1 MPSGG
6 IEVILCDDFLQ
17 PLLIGSHE
25 GGWLSLLRSF
35 FPPCPLS
42 RRRGKGSGLSNLTFL
57 PYFPPPPLP
66 VSSLDRSAIASP
78 PATLLPTLYAH
89 TAVHKPS
96 PSPPHP
102 TPPTAPRSSTAMA
115 IESSRAHRLRSV
127 AARLVRLAAAG
138 AGFIVAVGTSAAW
151 AHAGAV
157 QHRCIHDS
165 MQAHVLQS
173 VAEQRSHPSSVSL
186 LGLPYVAVDP
196 AETAADKNQEKRSTG
211 SAIRAKQWDT
221 LRIAVSTEDLT
232 DPAYHCARVGQ
243 NVSTHDDGFATC
255 TAKDILTDEKRDI
268 LVNYLLPQALQLH
281 TERLKVRQ
289 VQGRLRVTDML
300 GELCGSF
307 KVPQAHIT
315 EGFRNTDFVLYVASV
330 PSEPGVLSWAK
341 VCQVFPD
348 GRPAVGVV
356 NIPAASITS
365 RYSQAVARVVAHE
378 IAHALGFRK
387 EFFEAA
393 GILQQV
399 LNVRGKDFRVPVI
412 KSSTV
417 VAKARG
423 QYGCNTLEYLELE
436 DQGGEGAIGSH
447 IKMRNAQD
455 ELMSAVVNAGYY
467 TALTMAV
474 FHDLG
479 FYQADFSKA
488 EVMPWGKDAGC
499 AFLSEKCMENGVT
512 KWPKMFCNEFEFF
525 TRCPTSRLGLGTCLT
540 GVEQTPLPPYW
551 QYFGNSSLTGK
562 SALMDYCP
570 IVVPFSDGSCA
581 QSASEA
587 SEFLNAFN
595 VFSDAA
601 RCIDGDF
608 RPRWTTSEGTP
619 YAGLCANVKCNACR
633 RTYRVQVRGSSSYVS
648 CTPGRRV
655 QLSSVSNA
663 FEQGDYITCPP
674 YVEVCQGNVQALREI
689 VNAVAVRR
697 PLRA

>member
-1 MPSGG
+1 MR
-6 IEVILCDDFLQ
+6 
-17 PLLIGSHE
+17 E
-25 GGWLSLLRSF
+25 GGCHCCGAS

-57 PYFPPPPLP
+57 PYFPPPP
-66 VSSLDRSAIASP
+66 SLSRPSTDP
-78 PATLLPTLYAH
+78 PSHPL
-89 TAVHKPS
+89 
-96 PSPPHP
+96 PPHYSP
-102 TPPTAPRSSTAMA
+102 HSTGTPPHTIPRARHPTRHSSQHAYTRRDMSVDSSST
-115 IESSRAHRLRSV
+115 HRCRSV

-138 AGFIVAVGTSAAW
+138 AAAALAVGTAAAW
-151 AHAGAV
+151 AHAGALE
-157 QHRCIHDS
+157 HRCIHDS
-165 MQAHVLQS
+165 MQARVVQS
-173 VAEQRSHPSSVSL
+173 VAEQRIYPSRVSS

-211 SAIRAKQWDT
+211 SAIRAKRWGN

-232 DPAYHCARVGQ
+232 DPAYHCAHVGQ
-243 NVSTHDDGFATC
+243 KVSMHDGGFAIC
-255 TAKDILTDEKRDI
+255 KADDILTDVKRHI
-268 LVNYLLPQALQLH
+268 LVYYLLPQALQMH

-289 VQGRLRVTDML
+289 VQGKWSISEMP
-300 GELCGSF
+300 GHMCGTF
-307 KVPQAHIT
+307 KVPETHVT
-315 EGFRNTDFVLYVASV
+315 KGFRNTDFVLYVASV
-330 PSEPGVLSWAK
+330 PSEPGVLAWATT
-341 VCQVFPD
+341 CQMFPD
-348 GRPAVGVV
+348 GRPAVGVI
-356 NIPAASITS
+356 NIPAASIAS
-365 RYSQAVARVVAHE
+365 PHSQAGTRVVTHE
-378 IAHALGFRK
+378 IAHALGFSK
-387 EFFEAA
+387 QFFEAA

-399 LNVRGKDFRVPVI
+399 SNVRGKDFSVPVI
-412 KSSTV
+412 NSSTV

-562 SALMDYCP
+562 SAFRDYCP
-570 IVVPFSDGSCA
+570 VVVLFRGGSCA
-581 QSASEA
+581 QRSSTARA
-587 SEFLNAFN
+587 HLKAFN

-608 RPRWTTSEGTP
+608 RPKVTYGNVRLR
-619 YAGLCANVKCNACR
+619 AGLCANVKCDAAT
-633 RTYRVQVRGSSSYVS
+633 RTYSVQVRGSSSHVI
-648 CTPGRRV
+648 CTPGRNIE
-655 QLSSVSNA
+655 LSTVSDA
-663 FEQGDYITCPP
+663 FEQGGYITCPP
-674 YVEVCQGNVQALREI
+674 YVEVCQGNMQALREI